1 MTIKEEIIALEDEIS
16 NTKYNKATQHHIGK
30 LKAKLAKLRDQ
41 ATTSS
46 GGAGGTG
53 YSVKKAGHATVSLVG
68 LPSVGKSTILN
79 SITGAD
85 SETANYEFTTLDVVP
100 GILKH
105 KDANIQLLDLPG
117 LVAGASRGTGRG
129 KEVLSVIRSSDLI
142 LHVVDATDP
151 KPDVILNELED
162 SGIRLN
168 SSPPNGRV
176 SKTGIGGVIVVSP
189 VKQELEEDTIKDIVR
204 SFGHVNAEVVLR
216 ENMSID
222 MLVDL
227 MAGNRV
233 YMNSFT
239 VLTKIDLASKTSIKK
254 AHTLCK
260 NSKVIDVS
268 AELGTGLDDLKD
280 TIYSELNFISI
291 FMKPQGD
298 KADLEEPLVVISG
311 TTVGQVAHT
320 LHRDFK
326 DKFRYAQVWGP
337 SSKFPGQTVG
347 LKHVLKD
354 GDLLTIITHR

>member
-1 MTIKEEIIALEDEIS
+1 MTIKEEIIALEEEIS
-16 NTKYNKATQHHIGK
+16 STKYNKATQHHIGK
-30 LKAKLAKLRDQ
+30 LKAKLAKLRDE

-85 SETANYEFTTLDVVP
+85 SEIANYEFTTLDVVP
-100 GILKH
+100 GVMKH
-105 KDANIQLLDLPG
+105 KDANIQILDLPG

-142 LHVVDATDP
+142 LHIVDATDP
-151 KPDVILNELED
+151 KPDIILNELED

-168 SSPPNGRV
+168 SSPPNGRI
-176 SKTGIGGVIVVSP
+176 SKTGIGGVAVVSP

-204 SFGHVNAEVVLR
+204 SFGYVNAEVVLR

-222 MLVDL
+222 KLVDL

-239 VLTKIDLASKTSIKK
+239 VLTKIDLASKASIKK
-254 AHTLCK
+254 AHALCK
-260 NSKVIDVS
+260 NSKIVDVS

-291 FMKPQGD
+291 FMKPQGE

-326 DKFRYAQVWGP
+326 DKFRVCSP
-337 SSKFPGQTVG
+337 
-347 LKHVLKD
+347 
-354 GDLLTIITHR
+354 I